1 MFEMLNTKRSGREML
16 RTSTK
21 ALGFVI
27 SRNSL
32 FNSNRTR
39 SVMTFV
45 LGLSLAVT
53 ARAQSSGT
61 IDQLFAFTCTRG
73 ISGETCPQGGRPDL
87 IIQASDGNFYGAA
100 QVTDEGV
107 SDPQG
112 GTLFK
117 LTPAG
122 KFTRLFT
129 FTQGA
134 SGFPNGNNPVS
145 GFVEANDGFLYGITF
160 NGGRQNDG
168 VLFRISKTGTGFKVL
183 HNFCSS
189 AKCADGSIPNGLLLG
204 QDGNLYGTTQEGGSS
219 VSPCPSSGC
228 GTIFRFEPT
237 TGAFTVLHRLTD
249 AADGLQPSGMIQAT
263 NGNFYGIS
271 QGLDPRV
278 DSFNVDIFQFT
289 PAGEFTVQSK
299 SPILDIGISGLTQGA
314 NGNLYGAFQNISAD
328 EINFF
333 EVSADGTGFVA
344 FAPFTPLVGVLSIPS
359 LFLASDGNLWD
370 TNFSDSTAPMG
381 SVFSISPQNGAV
393 LQTFAFDGANGNSPE
408 VGVIQAADGT
418 FVGTTE
424 HAGTMSGGSKEFAD
438 GTVWTLDAGLPAP
451 APAITLLNSTSGS
464 EGSTVLINGHNFIGT
479 TAVGFNGVSAS
490 FQVLNTQFVGATVP
504 AGATTGPITVTNL
517 GGTATSTQ
525 SFNVN

>member
-1 MFEMLNTKRSGREML
+1 MN
-16 RTSTK
+16 
-21 ALGFVI
+21 
-27 SRNSL
+27 SRKSL
-32 FNSNRTR
+32 FTSNCAR

-53 ARAQSSGT
+53 AHAQGSGT
-61 IDQLFAFTCTRG
+61 IDQLFAFTC
-73 ISGETCPQGGRPDL
+73 ISGSVETCPQGGRPNL

-100 QVTDEGV
+100 QVSEEGV

-129 FTQGA
+129 FTQ
-134 SGFPNGNNPVS
+134 STNGFLNGNNPAN
-145 GFVEANDGFLYGITF
+145 GFVEANDGFLYGTTF
-160 NGGRQNDG
+160 NGGKQNDG

-189 AKCADGSIPNGLLLG
+189 ANCADGSIPSGLLLG
-204 QDGNLYGTTQEGGSS
+204 QDGNLYGTTQDGGSS

-237 TGAFTVLHRLTD
+237 TGAFTVLHRLT
-249 AADGLQPSGMIQAT
+249 AADDGLQPSGMIQAT
-263 NGNFYGIS
+263 NGNFYGVS
-271 QGLDPRV
+271 DGLPRV
-278 DSFNVDIFQFT
+278 VGGFNEDIFQFT
-289 PAGEFTVQSK
+289 PAGEFTVQFK
-299 SPILDIGISGLTQGA
+299 SPNHDTGISGLTQGA
-314 NGNLYGAFQNISAD
+314 NGNLYGAFENIPAGLID
-328 EINFF
+328 FF
-333 EVSADGTGFVA
+333 EVSTEGTGFVA
-344 FAPFTPLVGVLSIPS
+344 FAPFTSLAGMTTIPS

-370 TNFSDSTAPMG
+370 TNFTDSTAPMG
-381 SVFSISPQNGAV
+381 SVISINPQNGAV

-418 FVGTTE
+418 FVGTTT
-424 HAGTMSGGSKEFAD
+424 HGGTISGGSNEFAD
-438 GTVWTLDAGLPAP
+438 GTVWTLHAGLPAP
-451 APAITLLNSTSGS
+451 APAIILLNSTSGS
-464 EGSTVLINGHNFIGT
+464 VGSTVLINGQNFIGT
-479 TAVGFNGVSAS
+479 TAVSFNGVGAS
-490 FQVLNTQFVGATVP
+490 FQVLNTQFVSAIVP
-504 AGATTGPITVTNL
+504 ASAATGPITVTNL